1 MFKSIR
7 TPLAITR
14 APIITAVLVATLA
27 GGLAAMVP
35 GMPDVKAGAQAKP
48 AAVYQARP
56 KADRLPILPRATAC
70 SANDQR
76 ACQFDMRRPANAMRT
91 AGIVGA
97 KSSGGQAAGC
107 SVPFGLA

>member
-7 TPLAITR
+7 TPLANMR
-14 APIITAVLVATLA
+14 APIITAILVATLA
-27 GGLAAMVP
+27 GGLAVLLP
-35 GMPDVKAGAQAKP
+35 GMPDATAGLQAKP
-48 AAVYQARP
+48 AAVSQARP
-56 KADRLPILPRATAC
+56 KADRLPILPRGAAC
-70 SANDQR
+70 SANGQR

-97 KSSGGQAAGC
+97 SPSGAQAAGC

>member
-27 GGLAAMVP
+27 GSLAAMVP
-35 GMPDVKAGAQAKP
+35 GKADLKTGPQAT
-48 AAVYQARP
+48 AAAADQARP
-56 KADRLPILPRATAC
+56 KADRLPTLPRRAAC

-76 ACQFDMRRPANAMRT
+76 ACQFDMKRPANEMRT
-91 AGIVGA
+91 AGIIVS
-97 KSSGGQAAGC
+97 KDLDRVRSS
-107 SVPFGLA
+107 